1 MNPPRFPC
9 SRCHRGTTKKNL
21 ELDGMCGTCREVWTR
36 VGYDTALERI
46 PQEWEEIVD
55 KAIHLK
61 PTFLLAVTEVKKQ
74 TGSIRKEVGREWDM
88 ALLVMVDER
97 RRRRAA

>member
-1 MNPPRFPC
+1 MNSQAPAEFFAR
-9 SRCHRGTTKKNL
+9 RGTTKKNL
-21 ELDGMCGTCREVWTR
+21 ELDGKCGTCREIWTR
-36 VGYDTALERI
+36 VDLDTALERI
-46 PQEWEEIVD
+46 PQEWEAIVD

-61 PTFLLAVTEVKKQ
+61 PTLSLAVSEVKKQ
-74 TGSIRKEVGREWDM
+74 TGSIRKDIGREWDL